1 MSKAFWSKLG
11 IAFTKGKSS
20 VYGDEPAR
28 LLRMNA
34 CDAAG
39 LGRKI
44 EVEGKKYDPPAQ
56 CFDRYHV
63 VSTEDVTS
71 EVRVR
76 PPEW

>member
-1 MSKAFWSKLG
+1 MPKAFWSRLG

-44 EVEGKKYDPPAQ
+44 EVEGKKMTHPLCVLTAIML
-56 CFDRYHV
+56 FRL
-63 VSTEDVTS
+63 
-71 EVRVR
+71 RI
-76 PPEW
+76 